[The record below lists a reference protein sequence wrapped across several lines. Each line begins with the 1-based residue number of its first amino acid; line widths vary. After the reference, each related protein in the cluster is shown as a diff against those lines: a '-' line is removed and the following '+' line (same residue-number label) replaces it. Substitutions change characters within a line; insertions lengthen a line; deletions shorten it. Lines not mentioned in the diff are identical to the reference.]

1 MRSGMK
7 AIVFAYHNM
16 GVTGITKLLDH
27 GFSIPLVFTHDD
39 NPDENVWFGSV
50 KALCREKGIPFV
62 TPTSPNTPEWISEIL
77 GLKPDYIFS
86 FYYRY
91 MISGDILSIPGYGAY
106 NLHGSL
112 LPKYRGRCP
121 VNWVIIN
128 GETETG
134 VTLHEM
140 EVKPDAGAI
149 IAQRRVEI
157 AFDDTAHSLFGKLQ
171 NEAALMLDE
180 CLPDMAGGVVKKT
193 PQDLSK
199 GSYFGGRKPED
210 GRINWNAEAVQIY
223 NLVRGVTR
231 PYPGAYSMLG
241 EEKVIFWKASI
252 LENAVS
258 EHGRIENGETVFIGS
273 GKDAIIPIEIEVEG
287 KTLAGD
293 DLHRFFKNHEGEKL
307 T

>member
-1 MRSGMK
+1 MK

-16 GVTGITKLLDH
+16 GVTGITKLLEH
-27 GFSIPLVFTHDD
+27 GFLIPLVFTHED
-39 NPDENVWFGSV
+39 NPDENVWFCSV
-50 KALCREKGIPFV
+50 QALCRDKGIPTV
-62 TPTSPNTPEWISEIL
+62 TPSSPNTPEWIAKIRDTN
-77 GLKPDYIFS
+77 PDYIFS

-91 MISGDILSIPGYGAY
+91 MISGDILSIPRYGSY

-121 VNWVIIN
+121 VNWVIIK

-149 IAQRRVEI
+149 VAQRRVEI
-157 AFDDTAHSLFGKLQ
+157 SSEDTAHSLFGKLQ
-171 NEAALMLDE
+171 DEAALMLDQ
-180 CLPDMAGGVVKKT
+180 CLPDMAKGTITKT
-193 PQDLSK
+193 SQDLSK

-210 GRINWNAEAVQIY
+210 GKIDWRAPAVQIY
-223 NLVRGVTR
+223 NLVRGVTH
-231 PYPGAYSMLG
+231 PYPGAYCMLG
-241 EEKVIFWKASI
+241 EDKILFWKA
-252 LENAVS
+252 AVGGS
-258 EHGRIENGETVFIGS
+258 SPPAPGKIETRGAAVIGT
-273 GKDAIIPIEIEVEG
+273 GDGAIIPIEIEVNG

-293 DLHRFFKNHEGEKL
+293 DLRRFFKNHEGEEL

>member
-1 MRSGMK
+1 MK

-27 GFSIPLVFTHDD
+27 GFSLPLVFTHEDS
-39 NPDENVWFGSV
+39 PDENVWFGSV
-50 KALCREKGIPFV
+50 QALCREKGIPFV
-62 TPTSPNTPEWISEIL
+62 MPSSPNTPEWVSKIRDI
-77 GLKPDYIFS
+77 KPDYIFS

-112 LPKYRGRCP
+112 LPKFRGRCP
-121 VNWVIIN
+121 VNWVIIK

-149 IAQRRVEI
+149 VAQKRVEI
-157 AFDDTAHSLFGKLQ
+157 SFDDTAHSLFGKLQ
-171 NEAALMLDE
+171 YEAALMLDQ
-180 CLPDMAGGVVKKT
+180 CLPDMAKGIINKS

-210 GRINWNAEAVQIY
+210 GKIDWSVTAVQIY
-223 NLVRGVTR
+223 NLVRGVTH
-231 PYPGAYSMLG
+231 PYPGAYSLLG
-241 EEKVIFWKASI
+241 EDKILFWKAAVAST
-252 LENAVS
+252 AVS
-258 EHGRIENGETVFIGS
+258 DPGKIEINRTVNIGS
-273 GKDAIIPIEIEVEG
+273 GEGAIIPIEIEVNG
-287 KTLAGD
+287 KTLAGN
-293 DLHRFFKNHEGEKL
+293 DLCRFFKNHEGEKL

>member
-1 MRSGMK
+1 MRTGMK

-16 GVTGITKLLDH
+16 GVTGITKLLEH

-39 NPDENVWFGSV
+39 NPDENVWFSSV
-50 KALCREKGIPFV
+50 KSLCREKGIPFV
-62 TPTSPNTPEWISEIL
+62 TPKSPNTPEWISEIL

-91 MISGDILSIPGYGAY
+91 MISGDILSIPKYGAY

-121 VNWVIIN
+121 VNWVIIK

-149 IAQRRVEI
+149 VAQRRVEI
-157 AFDDTAHSLFGKLQ
+157 TFDDTAHSLFGKLQ
-171 NEAALMLDE
+171 KEAALMLDE
-180 CLPDMAGGVVKKT
+180 CLPDMAGGIVKKT

-210 GRINWNAEAVQIY
+210 GRIDWNVPAVQIY
-223 NLVRGVTR
+223 NLIRGVTH

-241 EEKVIFWKASI
+241 EEKIIFWKASVI
-252 LENAVS
+252 ETDVS
-258 EHGRIENGETVFIGS
+258 APGKIESGETVIICS
-273 GKDAIIPIEIEVEG
+273 GKDAIVPIEIELEG
-287 KTLAGD
+287 KILAGVE
-293 DLHRFFKNHEGEKL
+293 LHRFFKNHEGEKL

>member
-16 GVTGITKLLDH
+16 GVTGITKLLEH
-27 GFSIPLVFTHDD
+27 GFSIPLVFTHED

-50 KALCREKGIPFV
+50 QQLCRDKGLAFA
-62 TPTSPNTPEWISEIL
+62 TPSSPNTQEWIGKISEM
-77 GLKPDYIFS
+77 KPDYIFS
-86 FYYRY
+86 FYYRF
-91 MISGDILSIPGYGAY
+91 MISGDILSIPRYGAY

-112 LPKYRGRCP
+112 LPKFRGRCP
-121 VNWVIIN
+121 VNWVIIK

-149 IAQRRVEI
+149 VAQRRVPI
-157 AFDDTAHSLFGKLQ
+157 AYDDTALSLFGKLQ

-180 CLPDMAGGVVKKT
+180 CLPDMANGIISKS
-193 PQDLSK
+193 PQDLGK

-210 GRINWNAEAVQIY
+210 GKIDWNEPAVQIY
-223 NLVRGVTR
+223 NLVRGVTH
-231 PYPGAYSMLG
+231 PYPGAYSTLG
-241 EEKVIFWKASI
+241 ADKILFWKTALS
-252 LENAVS
+252 NTDVS
-258 EHGRIENGETVFIGS
+258 APGKIEINDTVIIGS
-273 GKDAIIPIEIEVEG
+273 GKGAIIPIEIEING

-293 DLHRFFKNHEGEKL
+293 NLYRFFKNHEGEKL

>member
-1 MRSGMK
+1 MK
-7 AIVFAYHNM
+7 TIAFAYHNM

-27 GFSIPLVFTHDD
+27 GFSIPLVFTHED

-50 KALCREKGIPFV
+50 QALCRDKGIPFV
-62 TPTSPNTPEWISEIL
+62 TPSNPNTPEWIGKIGEI
-77 GLKPDYIFS
+77 KPDYIFS

-91 MISGDILSIPGYGAY
+91 MISGDILLIPRYGAY

-112 LPKYRGRCP
+112 LPKFRGRCP
-121 VNWVIIN
+121 VNWVIIK

-149 IAQRRVEI
+149 VAQRRVEI
-157 AFDDTAHSLFGKLQ
+157 SFDDTAHSLFGKLQ
-171 NEAALMLDE
+171 DEAALMLDE
-180 CLPDMAGGVVKKT
+180 CLPDMAQGIISKS

-210 GRINWNAEAVQIY
+210 GKIDWGAPAVQVY
-223 NLVRGVTR
+223 NLVRGVTH
-231 PYPGAYSMLG
+231 PYPGAYSSLG
-241 EEKVIFWKASI
+241 EDKILFWKA
-252 LENAVS
+252 AVTS
-258 EHGRIENGETVFIGS
+258 TAVFSPGKIEINKTVIIGS
-273 GKDAIIPIEIEVEG
+273 GEGAIIPIEIEVKG

-293 DLHRFFKNHEGEKL
+293 DLCRFFKNHEGEKL

>member
-1 MRSGMK
+1 MK

-16 GVTGITKLLDH
+16 GVTGITKLLEH
-27 GFSIPLVFTHDD
+27 GFSIPMVFTHED

-50 KALCREKGIPFV
+50 QQLCKDKGIEFV
-62 TPTSPNTPEWISEIL
+62 TPSSPNTPEWTGKIGEM
-77 GLKPDYIFS
+77 KPDYIFS

-91 MISGDILSIPGYGAY
+91 MISGDILSIPRYGAY

-112 LPKYRGRCP
+112 LPKFRGRCP
-121 VNWVIIN
+121 VNWVIIK

-149 IAQRRVEI
+149 VAQRRVPI

-171 NEAALMLDE
+171 DEAALMLDE
-180 CLPDMAGGVVKKT
+180 CLPDMAKGIISKT
-193 PQDLSK
+193 PQDLGK

-210 GRINWNAEAVQIY
+210 GKIDWDAPAVQIY

-231 PYPGAYSMLG
+231 PYPGAYSSLG
-241 EEKVIFWKASI
+241 EEKILFWKA
-252 LENAVS
+252 AA
-258 EHGRIENGETVFIGS
+258 GETDVSAPGMIEINDTVIIGS
-273 GKDAIIPIEIEVEG
+273 GKGSLIPIEIEIKG

-293 DLHRFFKNHEGEKL
+293 DLRRFFKNHEGERL